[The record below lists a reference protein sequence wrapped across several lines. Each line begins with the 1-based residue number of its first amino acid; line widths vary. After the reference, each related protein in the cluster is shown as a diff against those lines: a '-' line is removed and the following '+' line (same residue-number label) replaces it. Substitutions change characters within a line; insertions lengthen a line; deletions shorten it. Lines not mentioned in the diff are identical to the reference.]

1 MLKKIIYFDEDSVTD
16 YVQIKMGGNLERTT
30 ELLDDTKKCADTNGT
45 AKISAGIAKMFKTI
59 IGFGSEVS
67 IEGNAYASFQRNKM
81 IKSIIQNTILTDFMD
96 LIEQSEDENK
106 DDFKIFSDY
115 KISVEKDS
123 LSYFVMISPYLT
135 MLKNNGAIQA
145 GEFDIALEKV
155 DEAIKGGKGYYEF
168 IGNKGNSTVIFRFN
182 INAFK
187 NNYRIADLVK
197 MKLTLYAIQVG
208 ETTIDQLNVN
218 NEFNIEKVSSNVKDN
233 PSYEKKEDN
242 DEQSKNDSKKLK
254 VYDVLLAGVV

>member
-1 MLKKIIYFDEDSVTD
+1 MKKIVYFDEESVTD
-16 YVQIKMGGNLERTT
+16 YVQVKLGGNLEKTT
-30 ELLDDTKKCADTNGT
+30 ELLDEKDAGAETEANAKVSVGITSMLKK
-45 AKISAGIAKMFKTI
+45 I
-59 IGFGSEVS
+59 IGFGAEAGV
-67 IEGNAYASFQRNKM
+67 EANTYASIQRNKM
-81 IKSIIQNTILTDFMD
+81 VKSIIQNTILTDFIG
-96 LIEQSEDENK
+96 LVNGIEEDNK
-106 DDFKIFSDY
+106 DDLKIFKDY

-145 GEFDIALEKV
+145 GEFDIEINKM

-168 IGNKGNSTVIFRFN
+168 IGKKGKHIVVFRFN

-197 MKLTLYAIQVG
+197 MKLTLYAICVG
-208 ETTIDQLNVN
+208 ETTLEQLNIN
-218 NEFNIEKVSSNVKDN
+218 NELNIDKQVSITKDN
-233 PSYEKKEDN
+233 PSYEKTTNENENDDN
-242 DEQSKNDSKKLK
+242 FSKSLK